1 MVINFVIEHSARD
14 FHLLLLLPLEAVSLR
29 VPRIVPRV
37 VASEARWMDKWNSD
51 YRVCWTL

>member
-14 FHLLLLLPLEAVSLR
+14 FHLLLPLPLLPLEAVSLR

-37 VASEARWMDKWNSD
+37 VASEAR
-51 YRVCWTL
+51 